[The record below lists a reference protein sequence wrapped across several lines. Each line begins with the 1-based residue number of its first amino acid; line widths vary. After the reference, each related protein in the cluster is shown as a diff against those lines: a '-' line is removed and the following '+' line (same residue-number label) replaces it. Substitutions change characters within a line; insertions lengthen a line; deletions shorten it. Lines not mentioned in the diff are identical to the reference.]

1 MRSATLFVL
10 LGAAI
15 FVNGCGSSSS
25 GTGTGGNGGGTAGT
39 SGGTAGKGGTTGAGG
54 TTGGGGTA
62 GSGAAG
68 VGGGAAGSGG
78 GAGKGGAG
86 GSAGGSTGTAGS
98 NGGAAGGS
106 AGSTGAGGAQA
117 CGTDPASETGAGCN
131 TIATGGPCVTELVVT
146 GPPPTA
152 AGGTVV
158 AGTYNLT
165 SVSLYNTPDGSAP
178 VASMGRRTLVISGVS
193 GTSFTLD
200 QIETSG
206 AHTDRS
212 HGTVAIAGTMATFTP
227 TCPPPSDA
235 GDNGGSVGFT
245 TTATT
250 ITLVNS
256 PKGDG
261 SVEVDV
267 YTKT

>member
-15 FVNGCGSSSS
+15 AVNGCGSSS
-25 GTGTGGNGGGTAGT
+25 TGTGAGGSGGGA
-39 SGGTAGKGGTTGAGG
+39 AGKGGAAGTGAGG
-54 TTGGGGTA
+54 TGGAAAGTSGTA
-62 GSGAAG
+62 GSG
-68 VGGGAAGSGG
+68 GS
-78 GAGKGGAG
+78 AGKGGAG
-86 GSAGGSTGTAGS
+86 GS
-98 NGGAAGGS
+98 AGGS

-131 TIATGGPCVTELVVT
+131 TTATGGPCVTELVVT
-146 GPPPTA
+146 GPTPTPT
-152 AGGTVV
+152 GGSVA

-178 VASMGRRTLVISGVS
+178 VTQMGRRTLVVSGVL

-200 QIETSG
+200 QVETSG
-206 AHTDRS
+206 ARTDRS
-212 HGTVAIAGTMATFTP
+212 HGTVAIAGTTATFTP

-235 GDNGGSVGFT
+235 GNNGGTVGFT
-245 TTATT
+245 STATT
-250 ITLVNS
+250 ITLINS

-267 YTKT
+267 YTKA

>member
-1 MRSATLFVL
+1 MRSATLSVLFVL
-10 LGAAI
+10 LGAAVA
-15 FVNGCGSSSS
+15 VNGCSSSS
-25 GTGTGGNGGGTAGT
+25 NGTGAGGNGGGMAGKTGTAGT
-39 SGGTAGKGGTTGAGG
+39 S
-54 TTGGGGTA
+54 
-62 GSGAAG
+62 AAG
-68 VGGGAAGSGG
+68 TGGGAAGTGGGAAGTGG
-78 GAGKGGAG
+78 GAGKAGAG
-86 GSAGGSTGTAGS
+86 GAAGGS
-98 NGGAAGGS
+98 GGAAGGS

-131 TIATGGPCVTELVVT
+131 TIATGGPCVTQLIVS
-146 GPPPTA
+146 GPAPTA
-152 AGGTVV
+152 AGGTITAGT

-200 QIETSG
+200 QVETSG
-206 AHTDRS
+206 ARTDRS
-212 HGTVAIAGTMATFTP
+212 HGTVAIAGTTATFTP

-245 TTATT
+245 ITATT
-250 ITLVNS
+250 ITLINS

-267 YTKT
+267 YTKA

>member
-10 LGAAI
+10 SVLLGAAVA
-15 FVNGCGSSSS
+15 VNGCSSSS
-25 GTGTGGNGGGTAGT
+25 NGTGSGGNGGAARTNGTART
-39 SGGTAGKGGTTGAGG
+39 N
-54 TTGGGGTA
+54 
-62 GSGAAG
+62 AAG
-68 VGGGAAGSGG
+68 TGGGAAGTGGGVAGTGG
-78 GAGKGGAG
+78 GAGKAGAGGAAG
-86 GSAGGSTGTAGS
+86 GSAGVAGS
-98 NGGAAGGS
+98 AGAAGGS

-131 TIATGGPCVTELVVT
+131 TTATGGPCVTELVVT
-146 GPPPTA
+146 GPTPAA

-178 VASMGRRTLVISGVS
+178 VTSMGRRTLVVSGVLGS
-193 GTSFTLD
+193 SFTLD

-206 AHTDRS
+206 TRTDRS
-212 HGTVAIAGTMATFTP
+212 HGTVAIAGTTATFTA

-245 TTATT
+245 ITATT
-250 ITLVNS
+250 ITLINS

-267 YTKT
+267 YTKV

>member
-1 MRSATLFVL
+1 MRNATSFVLFVL
-10 LGAAI
+10 LGAAVA
-15 FVNGCGSSSS
+15 VNGCSSSS
-25 GTGTGGNGGGTAGT
+25 NGTGTGGNGGGTAGN
-39 SGGTAGKGGTTGAGG
+39 
-54 TTGGGGTA
+54 
-62 GSGAAG
+62 GAAG
-68 VGGGAAGSGG
+68 TSAAGTSGHAGTGGDAAGTGG
-78 GAGKGGAG
+78 GAGKAGAGGAAGTGVGAAGTGGGAG
-86 GSAGGSTGTAGS
+86 K
-98 NGGAAGGS
+98 GGAAGGS

-117 CGTDPASETGAGCN
+117 CGTDPGPGNGAGCN
-131 TIATGGPCVTELVVT
+131 TTAADGPCVTELVVT
-146 GPPPTA
+146 GPAPAA

-165 SVSLYNTPDGSAP
+165 SVSLYNTPDGGAP

-200 QIETSG
+200 QIEISG
-206 AHTDRS
+206 ARTDRS
-212 HGTVAIAGTMATFTP
+212 HGTVAIAGTTATFTP

-267 YTKT
+267 YTKA